1 MQNFSCMDLRD
12 VRALFPRIET
22 ATWHFEPGTYLT
34 HSIREHSR
42 MTLIVLRGTEIIC
55 KTRRGSILIFILS
68 SLKTAA
74 PSLETLVR
82 DGSPETV
89 WKL

>member
-1 MQNFSCMDLRD
+1 
-12 VRALFPRIET
+12 
-22 ATWHFEPGTYLT
+22 
-34 HSIREHSR
+34 